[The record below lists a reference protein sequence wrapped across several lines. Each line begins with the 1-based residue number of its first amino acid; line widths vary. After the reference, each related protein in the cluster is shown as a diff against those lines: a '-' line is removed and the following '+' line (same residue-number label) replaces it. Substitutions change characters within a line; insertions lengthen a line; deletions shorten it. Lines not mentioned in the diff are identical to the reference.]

1 MRLVGLVIL
10 LLAVQLVHV
19 SVGYAQSAVDTV
31 LIDTDSSF
39 DVDYVKLDL
48 WVQPDTEYLAGFAE
62 LRSHANALRPD
73 STIQLSLRAQLS
85 VDSIIDGGKIVTF
98 TRSWDKLYVTL
109 NKNYAPAAPFDLV
122 IYYHGYSTIP
132 DQRGIEHTWQNWERT
147 GIPIGWSW
155 SEPFGAKDW
164 WPCKDNPADKLDSA
178 DLIFTCDT
186 PYIVASNGLM
196 THVVDHDTSQTFYWH
211 ESHPIDHYL
220 VAFVCSEFDT
230 LTHWHH
236 WADGDSMRMI
246 NYVFPGSA
254 DTMAASLIVL
264 DTILNVYERWFGPYA
279 FRNEKYG
286 FAQWLGGGMENETLS
301 FCNDADTGL
310 VAHET
315 AHQWFGDAVTCKT
328 WNDCW
333 LNEGF
338 ATYTTD
344 LFFRYCFGETVFD
357 TMVSQQEQNVTSQ
370 PGGSVHI
377 PDSLLLD
384 HALDGRLVYAKGSL
398 LLHMLHFVL
407 GSDSAYF
414 RAIREYV
421 TDSSLRYGVA
431 SAGDLQASVERSM
444 GEDLSWFFNEW
455 VYGIGYPIYSIAW
468 DAYDSLHPSV
478 AIQQTGSSS
487 ASPLFTMPIEL
498 EFKGTGIDTT
508 VEVWDDQPLKSFGFS
523 FTRGVAKMIFDPH
536 NWLIDGMTPRTLAV
550 QPTATISSELA
561 VHRQLNSY
569 TIDFSISRPSEIT
582 FEIYDLL
589 GRLVASLPEGMQDA
603 GTHSIPWQPSTLST
617 GIYFCRMIGNGQNPV
632 AHFMVGN

>member
-1 MRLVGLVIL
+1 MRLIGLVIL
-10 LLAVQLVHV
+10 LLAVQLAHG
-19 SVGYAQSAVDTV
+19 SASYAQSSTDTV

-48 WVQPDTEYLAGFAE
+48 WVQPDTDYLAGFAE
-62 LRSHANALRPD
+62 LRSHANALRHD

-85 VDSIIDGGKIVTF
+85 IDSLFVNGDSVPF
-98 TRSWDKLYVTL
+98 SRSSDKLYVTL
-109 NKNYAPAAPFDLV
+109 NKDYAPTARFDLV
-122 IYYHGYSTIP
+122 IYYHGHAGEG
-132 DQRGIEHTWQNWERT
+132 GIEHTWQNWERT
-147 GIPIGWSW
+147 GIPISWTW
-155 SEPFGAKDW
+155 SEPFRAKDW

-178 DLIFTCDT
+178 DLIFTCAK

-196 THVVDHDTSQTFYWH
+196 THVADHDTSQTFYWH

-220 VAFVCSEFDT
+220 VAFACTEYDT

-246 NYVFPGSA
+246 SYVFPGSA

-264 DTILNVYERWFGPYA
+264 DTILNVYESWFGPYA

-286 FAQWLGGGMENETLS
+286 IAQWHGGGMENETLS
-301 FCNDADTGL
+301 FCNDADTGV

-338 ATYTTD
+338 AVYTTD
-344 LFFRYCFGETVFD
+344 LFFRYCEGETVFD
-357 TMVSQQEQNVTSQ
+357 TMISQQEQDAVSDPT
-370 PGGSVHI
+370 GTVYT
-377 PDSLLLD
+377 PDSLLETQAVGGL
-384 HALDGRLVYAKGSL
+384 LYVKGPWV
-398 LLHMLHFVL
+398 LHMLRFVL

-414 RAIREYV
+414 HALHAYV
-421 TDSSLRYGVA
+421 TNPTLRYGVA
-431 SAGDLQASVERSM
+431 GTADLQSSVEQAS
-444 GEDLSWFFNEW
+444 GKSLGWFFNEW
-455 VYGIGYPIYSIAW
+455 VYGIGNPIYSIAW

-478 AIQQTGSSS
+478 AIQQTGSSF
-487 ASPLFTMPIEL
+487 ASPFFTMPIEL
-498 EFKGTGIDTT
+498 EFIGNGIDTT
-508 VEVWDDQPLKSFGFS
+508 VQVWNDQPLQSFSFS

-536 NWLIDGMTPRTLAV
+536 NWLLDGMMPRTLAV
-550 QPTATISSELA
+550 QPSATFNSSLS
-561 VHRQLNSY
+561 VDRQLNSY
-569 TIDFSISRPSEIT
+569 TIDFSIQHPSEIT

-603 GTHSIPWQPSTLST
+603 GTHSIPWQPSDLSS
-617 GIYFCRMIGNGQNPV
+617 GVYFCRMIGNAENAV
-632 AHFMVGN
+632 AHFVVGN